1 MFWNVRAYFYLDR
14 EANEGKGYKDCKFI
28 IVEKQD
34 ANNTKLVV
42 PQRSTLS
49 KDLSFYKCADCCCNP
64 F

>member
-1 MFWNVRAYFYLDR
+1 MKGN
-14 EANEGKGYKDCKFI
+14 GYKDCKFI

-49 KDLSFYKCADCCCNP
+49 KDLSFYKCVDCCCNP